1 VHLVFV
7 GKNLSMDRSKL
18 LALSNTQTKSLEVV
32 NLLHTASAMIIIACS
47 LAVRE
52 GDVKPC

>member
-7 GKNLSMDRSKL
+7 GKNLSMERSKL

-32 NLLHTASAMIIIACS
+32 NLLHTASAMIIIAFS

-52 GDVKPC
+52 GDVTPC